1 MDFEKAV
8 VDLGLAIPAVPPRVG
23 LYIPA
28 VRTGN
33 LVFCSGQGPF
43 AGGALKYV
51 GRIGETLSLEDGVKA
66 ARICTLNCLSEI
78 RSVLGSL
85 NGIRR
90 IVQVRGFVNSAP
102 DFLDQPKVV
111 NGASQLLL
119 DIFGAAGE
127 HVRTAVGASVLPGN
141 IAVEIEMVVEAIPAS
156 EVRGT

>member
-8 VDLGLAIPAVPPRVG
+8 VDLGLRIPEVPPRVG
-23 LYIPA
+23 LYVPA

-43 AGGALKYV
+43 MEGALRYV
-51 GRIGETLSLEDGVKA
+51 GRVGETLSLEDGVKA
-66 ARICTLNCLSEI
+66 ARICALNCLAEI
-78 RSVLGSL
+78 RSALGSL

-127 HVRTAVGASVLPGN
+127 HVRTAVGASVLPSN
-141 IAVEIEMVVEAIPAS
+141 IAVEIEMVVEAR
-156 EVRGT
+156 ENT